1 MATPKRSNVPA
12 ESTNWREVAIN
23 YVPNLDIPVTPSAF
37 AEGAAKV
44 CNHGLEEI
52 CLASSVVTSG

>member
-1 MATPKRSNVPA
+1 MATLKHNDALADSLK
-12 ESTNWREVAIN
+12 WRDVAIN
-23 YVPNLDIPVTPSAF
+23 YVPNLDVPVAPSAF

-44 CNHGLEEI
+44 CSHGLEEI